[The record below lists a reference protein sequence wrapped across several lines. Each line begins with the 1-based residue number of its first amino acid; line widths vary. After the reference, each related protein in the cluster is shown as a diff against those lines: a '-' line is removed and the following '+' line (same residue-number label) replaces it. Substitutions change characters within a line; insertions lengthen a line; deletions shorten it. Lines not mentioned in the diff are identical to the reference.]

1 MPKRIHTVSKLAKE
15 SAMNRHLTRA
25 VALAAAALAVACE
38 PPIDQVAP
46 GTPVA
51 TAVFNPTAS
60 AIPLPND
67 LVFQADLS
75 AQPAQAEFIGSFAK
89 AGGFPN
95 DQEVSIT
102 IDFTREGKP
111 VSVDLAT
118 LRPDTLLVIG
128 KTASGSGPVAIDP
141 ITAANY
147 TLGAKSG
154 TLTLHNK
161 NRQPWQPGSYL
172 VLVRGGPNGV
182 RTTDGDPVY
191 PSQVFYLIAQGQNL
205 TDPANIGLILAQA
218 PDCSAVPK
226 PNPCGMAA
234 AQANAAQLNQLVF
247 LYGPA
252 FAAADKVFPH
262 QELAILTTFTIA
274 AKATT
279 IELDPGRGLVPL
291 PIDLLR
297 DPRPVSSTCAAC
309 GHLTPIAACT
319 LAQGTLDANGVCS
332 AAGAGGFAALDGFST
347 TAAMI
352 ASTSELIQAATVSS
366 STVFMYD
373 LTNPAA
379 PVQVAPSSLIY
390 EPVELTQSGLS
401 TAVVLQPA
409 GATGNDPSSVLR
421 TRPLKDNT
429 NYAIVITDGVK
440 DKTGAAMKPGTVG
453 RILLFENALVNGT
466 GTSQLAGIDNNTA
479 GALEVMRQ
487 QLRPV
492 VAALGSSRA
501 ITKDHIAMAYTFKT
515 QTILKTAVQL
525 AALPYSTPAAT
536 AFPLSAATSTVAG
549 TFAKYGINPTKVNSG
564 SILRFIEAKILTFD
578 LLDPATGAFNPD
590 PTKAAATP
598 IDVLIAV
605 PNLAT
610 LAAGPTAVP
619 MMVFRHGL
627 GGGRADM
634 LTVANTNAA
643 HGMITVAIDA
653 AKHGDRS
660 YCNKGDTTYS
670 IGGTAYPICADASG
684 RPDGS
689 ACISQLP
696 AGAQADAK
704 PPGTCAVGYVKRPV
718 FAECAGNPGGAPCN
732 WTGGGIPFVS
742 SNFLISANFFR
753 TRDTFRQDLIDE
765 SALIRAIAVNPLT
778 PPAAGTHKVFDLLLA
793 DNLVIDAS
801 KVYFSGQSLGSI
813 QGTASVA
820 ANPRISKAALN
831 VGGGTTVDVFT
842 TSPAFIGGVNQLL
855 AGLGIAP
862 GTSSYFQF
870 LIVAKTIL
878 DPADPINFV
887 GHINANTLPNLLAN
901 PDGSVAQ
908 TPKKLLTQV
917 AFCDQT
923 VPNPWNLVWASTAGT
938 GPLPGLG
945 LDNTTTGTFQVFYT
959 FTGAAPDLLSCP
971 APGGFPVPSGAVSHS
986 FLTNWSN
993 AGQTQRAQDDMANF
1007 VVSDTNPKSL
1017 VLLP

>member
-1 MPKRIHTVSKLAKE
+1 MT
-15 SAMNRHLTRA
+15 RHLTRA
-25 VALAAAALAVACE
+25 VAIAAAALAVACE

-51 TAVFNPTAS
+51 TAVFDPAS
-60 AIPLPND
+60 ATPAIPLPND

-75 AQPAQAEFIGSFAK
+75 SQPAQAEFIGSFAK

-95 DQEVSIT
+95 DQEVAIT
-102 IDFTREGKP
+102 IDFTREGKA
-111 VSVDLAT
+111 VSVDLSSIRA
-118 LRPDTLLVIG
+118 DTLLVIG

-141 ITAANY
+141 ITAADY
-147 TLGAKSG
+147 KVGAKSG

-161 NRQPWQPGSYL
+161 GRQPWQPGSYL
-172 VLVRGGPNGV
+172 VLVRGGPGGLH
-182 RTTDGDPVY
+182 TTDGDAIY
-191 PSQVFYLIAQGQNL
+191 PSQVFYLIAQGQDL
-205 TDPANIGLILAQA
+205 TDPANIGLILAQ
-218 PDCSAVPK
+218 SANMEEAK
-226 PNPCGMAA
+226 AK
-234 AQANAAQLNQLVF
+234 AAQLNQLVF

-262 QELAILTTFTIA
+262 QELAVLTTFIIA
-274 AKATT
+274 PKATT

-297 DPRPVSSTCAAC
+297 DPRPASSTCAAC

-332 AAGAGGFAALDGFST
+332 SAAAGGFAALDGFST

-366 STVFMYD
+366 STVFMFD
-373 LTNPAA
+373 LSNPTT
-379 PVQVAPSSLIY
+379 PVLVPPSSLIY

-453 RILLFENALVNGT
+453 RILLFDNALVDGS
-466 GTSQLAGIDNNTA
+466 GTSQLAGIDNATA
-479 GALEVMRQ
+479 GALEIMRQ

-492 VAALGSSRA
+492 VATLGSTRA

-515 QTILKTAVQL
+515 QTILKTAIQL
-525 AALPYSTPAAT
+525 AALPYSTPDAT
-536 AFPLSAATSTVAG
+536 ALPLSATTSTPAG
-549 TFAKYGINPTKVNSG
+549 TFAKYGINPTKVTNG
-564 SILRFIEAKILTFD
+564 NILEFIEAKILTFD

-605 PNLAT
+605 PNLSA

-619 MMVFRHGL
+619 MMVYRHGL

-634 LTVANTNAA
+634 LTVANTNAGA
-643 HGMITVAIDA
+643 GMITVAIDA

-670 IGGTAYPICADASG
+670 LNGTNYPICADANG
-684 RPDGS
+684 VPDGS
-689 ACISQLP
+689 ACVSALP

-704 PPGTCAVGYVKRPV
+704 PPGTCAHGYVKRPV
-718 FAECAGNPGGAPCN
+718 FAECATNPGGGPCN

-765 SALIRAIAVNPLT
+765 SALIRALAVNPT
-778 PPAAGTHKVFDLLLA
+778 APPAGHKVFAELLA
-793 DNLVIDAS
+793 HNLVIDPT
-801 KVYFSGQSLGSI
+801 KVYFSGQSLGAI

-842 TSPAFIGGVNQLL
+842 TSPAFSGGVNQLL

-887 GHINANTLPNLLAN
+887 GHITGNTLPDLLAN

-908 TPKKLLTQV
+908 SPKKLLTQV
-917 AFCDQT
+917 AFCDQV

-938 GPLPGLG
+938 GPLPIPGVNNG
-945 LDNTTTGTFQVFYT
+945 FGGPGTAGAAFQVFYSGPPGGT
-959 FTGAAPDLLSCP
+959 PDLLSCP

-986 FLTNWSN
+986 FLTNWAN
-993 AGQTQRAQDDMANF
+993 ANQTQRAQTDIANF
-1007 VVSDTNPKSL
+1007 VASDTSPLSL
-1017 VLLP
+1017 VQIP

>member
-1 MPKRIHTVSKLAKE
+1 MPKRIHTVSLLAKE
-15 SAMNRHLTRA
+15 SAMTRHLTRA
-25 VALAAAALAVACE
+25 VAIAAAALAVACE

-51 TAVFNPTAS
+51 TAVFTAS

-102 IDFTREGKP
+102 IDFTREGKA
-111 VSVDLAT
+111 VSVDLTT
-118 LRPDTLLVIG
+118 LRADTLLVIG

-191 PSQVFYLIAQGQNL
+191 PSQVFYLIAQGQDL
-205 TDPANIGLILAQA
+205 TDPANIGLILAQ
-218 PDCSAVPK
+218 SANLAEAK
-226 PNPCGMAA
+226 AK
-234 AQANAAQLNQLVF
+234 AAQLNQLVF

-262 QELAILTTFTIA
+262 QELAVLTTFTIA
-274 AKATT
+274 PKATT

-297 DPRPVSSTCAAC
+297 DPRPASSTCAAC

-332 AAGAGGFAALDGFST
+332 SAAAGGFAALDGFST

-373 LTNPAA
+373 LTNPTT
-379 PVQVAPSSLIY
+379 PVLVPPSSLIF

-409 GATGNDPSSVLR
+409 GATGNDRSSVLR

-453 RILLFENALVNGT
+453 RILLFDNALVNGT

-487 QLRPV
+487 QLKPV
-492 VAALGSSRA
+492 VATLGSSRA

-536 AFPLSAATSTVAG
+536 ALPLSATTATVPA
-549 TFAKYGINPTKVNSG
+549 TFAKYGINPSKVNSG
-564 SILRFIEAKILTFD
+564 SIVRFIEAKIFTFD

-605 PNLAT
+605 PNLAP

-634 LTVANTNAA
+634 MTVANTNAA

-670 IGGTAYPICADASG
+670 LGGTAYPICADGAACV
-684 RPDGS
+684 S
-689 ACISQLP
+689 ALP

-704 PPGTCAVGYVKRPV
+704 PPGTCTAGYAKRPV

-765 SALIRAIAVNPLT
+765 SALIRSIAVNPLT

-793 DNLVIDAS
+793 DGLVVDAG
-801 KVYFSGQSLGSI
+801 KVYFSGQSLGAI

-908 TPKKLLTQV
+908 SPKKLLTQV

-923 VPNPWNLVWASTAGT
+923 VPNPWSLVWASTAGT

-971 APGGFPVPSGAVSHS
+971 APGGFPVPSGAVSHTV
-986 FLTNWSN
+986 LTNWSN